1 MKTFWVVMPH
11 LPSHFYGGRNIT
23 KHFSL
28 LNGTEPFELD
38 LVPGEFVSTELP
50 TPTLII
56 TLDDLDADCFV
67 WSGLTIVS
75 EKMRRAMALSP
86 SDVQYFAVDTS
97 RSSPSLRSK
106 HYQIMHVPVTEE
118 ISDLEKSD
126 YVCRHHPDG
135 SVHIGRPYI
144 LAFRHDAEPAH
155 EIFYDR
161 HFKFIFC
168 TDEFAVR
175 VLQSGCS
182 GMIFLDPH
190 HFFAGL
196 KYRYRTLRGI
206 EENEWDPVRKTA
218 RSKVITAVH

>member
-1 MKTFWVVMPH
+1 MKTFWIVMPH
-11 LPSHFYGGRNIT
+11 LPSHFYGGRNVA

-28 LNGTEPFELD
+28 LNGPRPFELD
-38 LVPGEFVSTELP
+38 LIPGEFVSNELP
-50 TPTLII
+50 TATLII
-56 TLDDLDADCFV
+56 TLKDYDVDCFLCN
-67 WSGLTIVS
+67 GLTLVS
-75 EKMRRAMALSP
+75 EKLRRVMALGP
-86 SDVQYFAVDTS
+86 SDVQYFEIDAS
-97 RSSPSLRSK
+97 RSSPSPQSR

-135 SVHIGRPYI
+135 SVHVGRPYT

-161 HFKFIFC
+161 YFKFIFC
-168 TDEFAVR
+168 TDEFAMR

-182 GMIFLDPH
+182 GMAFLDPH

-196 KYRYRTLRGI
+196 KYRFRTLGGI
-206 EENEWDPVRKTA
+206 EEDEWDPIRKA
-218 RSKVITAVH
+218 GRSKVIATVH